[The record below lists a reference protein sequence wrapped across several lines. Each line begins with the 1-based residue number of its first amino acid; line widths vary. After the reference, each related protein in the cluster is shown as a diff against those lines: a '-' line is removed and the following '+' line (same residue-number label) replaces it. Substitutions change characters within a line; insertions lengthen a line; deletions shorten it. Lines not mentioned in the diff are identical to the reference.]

1 MARVDLARRAEI
13 GQERRARTRARIS
26 DAAARLLAERSPEAL
41 TVDAVVEA
49 AGVAKGTFYYH
60 FDSLEELFAAVGERL
75 AETFDKML
83 EPARLGL
90 LNPIARISFAFSQLL
105 EKATADP
112 IWARLLVQSLQAPTE
127 FARSVRANL
136 KADLTEAKAQDQLAV
151 QDVELAADIIIGVS
165 LQVTRGTFQRRPPV
179 DLSRQALD
187 AVLRAIGAVRG

>member
-1 MARVDLARRAEI
+1 MAKVDLARRAEI

-75 AETFDKML
+75 AETFDEML
-83 EPARLGL
+83 APARLGL

-112 IWARLLVQSLQAPTE
+112 FWARLLVQSLQAPTE

-136 KADLTEAKAQDQLAV
+136 KADLMEAKAQDQLAL

>member
-90 LNPIARISFAFSQLL
+90 LDPIARISFAFSQLL